1 MRFLLS
7 TSSLTNLLL
16 ILPTIIIFVFH
27 LLDFRIFL
35 YGYEFPSLFPPQTLL
50 IVFLYVEYIEF
61 DDDLLDAYGGNL
73 VGLKE

>member
-27 LLDFRIFL
+27 LLDSRILL

-61 DDDLLDAYGGNL
+61 DDDLLDAYGENL